1 MPLRSIAA
9 VLPGGSARRPI
20 LLMALG
26 AFALGTDAYVIS
38 GVLPKV
44 SSGLGVSLTGAG
56 LLITVFA
63 GVYAVFAPPI
73 AVFTGNM
80 CRKRA
85 MQVALTVFIA
95 ANVLAAFAPGF
106 WTVVAARVLAA
117 LGAGMYTPAA
127 AAAAASIVKPEE
139 RGRALATVIGG
150 LTIATAVGVP
160 IGTFI
165 GQAASWRA
173 TFVFVAAMGLVA
185 LAGITHSLGHITS
198 PGVVSLRER
207 VASITIKGVPGT
219 LLAIVIGICGFFTLY
234 TYMTWF
240 ADKVGGVTGTAITL
254 IYVLYGVSA
263 VIANFAAG
271 ALIDRVSPT
280 RVAALSFGCLVVT
293 QGLFAVVARI
303 GNGSAGMAY
312 ALGCLVVLWVL
323 TGWLFYPALQK
334 HVAVAAGPRATVAL
348 SLVASSVYAGQ
359 ALAGVL
365 GGVLIRYGPA
375 SLALAATACAL
386 IALII
391 LSTSTRAAAPVPEP
405 AEPAPSAPSSAEP
418 SLRGSNVS

>member
-1 MPLRSIAA
+1 MPLRSIST
-9 VLPGGSARRPI
+9 VLPSGPARRPV
-20 LLMALG
+20 LLLALG
-26 AFALGTDAYVIS
+26 SFALGTDAYVIS

-44 SSGLGVSLTGAG
+44 SQDLGISLTSAG

-73 AVFTGNM
+73 AVFTGNVP
-80 CRKRA
+80 RKRA
-85 MQVALTVFIA
+85 MQMALTVFIA
-95 ANVLAAFAPGF
+95 ANVLAAVAPDF
-106 WTVVAARVLAA
+106 WTLIAARAIAA

-165 GQAASWRA
+165 GLAGNWRF

-185 LAGITHSLGHITS
+185 LVGLTRSLGEIAS

-207 VASITIKGVPGT
+207 IASITIKGMPGT
-219 LLAIVIGICGFFTLY
+219 LLAIVVGICGFFTIY
-234 TYMTWF
+234 TYMAWF
-240 ADKVGGVTGTAITL
+240 AGKVGGLNGTAVTL

-263 VIANFAAG
+263 VIANFGAG
-271 ALIDRVSPT
+271 SLIDRVSPT
-280 RVAALSFGCLVVT
+280 RVATFSLGSLVVT
-293 QGLFAVVARI
+293 QGIFAVVGRF

-312 ALGCLVVLWVL
+312 VLGCLVVLWVL
-323 TGWLFYPALQK
+323 MGWLFYPALQK
-334 HVAVAAGPRATVAL
+334 HAAVAAGPRATVAL

-365 GGVLIRYGPA
+365 GGALLRHGPA
-375 SLALAATACAL
+375 SVALAATACAL
-386 IALII
+386 IALVIV
-391 LSTSTRAAAPVPEP
+391 STATRTAKAVPDT
-405 AEPAPSAPSSAEP
+405 AEPAPAASMSDA
-418 SLRGSNVS
+418 GQHH

>member
-1 MPLRSIAA
+1 MPLRSIAT
-9 VLPGGSARRPI
+9 VLPSGSARRPV

-44 SSGLGVSLTGAG
+44 SSDLGVSLAGAG

-80 CRKRA
+80 PRKRA
-85 MQVALTVFIA
+85 MQVALSVFIV
-95 ANVLAAFAPGF
+95 ANVLAAVAPDY
-106 WTVVAARVLAA
+106 WTVVAARALAA

-150 LTIATAVGVP
+150 LTIATALGVP

-165 GQAASWRA
+165 GLASSWRG

-185 LAGITHSLGHITS
+185 LAGLTHSLGEIPS

-219 LLAIVIGICGFFTLY
+219 LLAIVVGICGFFTIY
-234 TYMTWF
+234 TYMAWF
-240 ADKVGGVTGTAITL
+240 AGKVGGLTGTAITL

-280 RVAALSFGCLVVT
+280 RVAAFSLGSLVVT
-293 QGLFAVVARI
+293 QGLFAVAARA
-303 GNGSAGMAY
+303 GNGSAAMAY
-312 ALGCLVVLWVL
+312 VLGFLVVLWVL

-348 SLVASSVYAGQ
+348 SLVASAVYAGQ

-365 GGVLIRYGPA
+365 GGALLRYGPA
-375 SLALAATACAL
+375 SVALAATGCAL
-386 IALII
+386 VALVIVT
-391 LSTSTRAAAPVPEP
+391 TSTRTAKPVPDV
-405 AEPAPSAPSSAEP
+405 AEPAPSTSMSEVGQ
-418 SLRGSNVS
+418 RD